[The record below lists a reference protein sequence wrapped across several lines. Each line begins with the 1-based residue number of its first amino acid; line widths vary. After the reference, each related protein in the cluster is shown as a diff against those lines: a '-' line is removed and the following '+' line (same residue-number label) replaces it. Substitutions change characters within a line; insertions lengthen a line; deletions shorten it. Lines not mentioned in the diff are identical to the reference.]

1 MSAPDSRSAPGNAA
15 GDEHPTRATFYASAL
30 DGADRHD
37 FAVARELEGLDDE
50 VALLRWQLRDA
61 LAARGDEQ
69 RDQKVLQNGV
79 RLPVQALLAQH
90 RLSPRQAEHLS
101 EAVANV
107 LEEFGEVLG
116 AAGD

>member
-1 MSAPDSRSAPGNAA
+1 MTAPDSGNAT
-15 GDEHPTRATFYASAL
+15 GDERPTRATFYASAL

-37 FAVARELEGLDDE
+37 FAVAQELDGLDDE
-50 VALLRWQLRDA
+50 VALLRLQLRGA
-61 LAARGDEQ
+61 LAARDGEQ
-69 RDQKVLQNGV
+69 LDPKVLQNGV
-79 RLPVQALLAQH
+79 RLLVQALLPQH

-116 AAGD
+116 AAGE